1 MKLNSSQWHM
11 VSSSDSVI
19 LFDGNIIGVIF
30 DNFVTLFNGETE
42 WYEQAH
48 LMNLGRITIL
58 TKH

>member
-1 MKLNSSQWHM
+1 M

>member
-1 MKLNSSQWHM
+1 M

-48 LMNLGRITIL
+48 LMNLGRITTL